1 LQPQRDPRGAQ
12 DQGEGGRVLLRAA
25 RLPRAGEPE
34 GDAVLRRPGR
44 EAARLLHRRRRRHPE
59 AARGRPGRRAEVGG
73 LLDPQDR
80 ERPDRL
86 PVRGLQGHLHLRPLP
101 GPEGLHHLP
110 LQSRRLPGRAGEG
123 EGPGEHHLPLRARGR
138 QRGRAQGQ
146 RGSRVRRRD
155 PHRGQPLR
163 RAEGRLLRQVLT
175 PTPATTHTRIPAKDV
190 PMAIRIDKKITGYA
204 VATPEDKAKAAE
216 QPAPAPAASEERG
229 AKVIQMHEKIERPE
243 TLVGSTYKLKTP
255 LFEHALYVTIN
266 DIVLN
271 AGSEHE
277 HRRPFEIFINSKNMD
292 HFQWIVALT
301 RIMSAVFRKGGD
313 VTFLVE
319 EMK

>member
-1 LQPQRDPRGAQ
+1 
-12 DQGEGGRVLLRAA
+12 
-25 RLPRAGEPE
+25 
-34 GDAVLRRPGR
+34 
-44 EAARLLHRRRRRHPE
+44 
-59 AARGRPGRRAEVGG
+59 
-73 LLDPQDR
+73 
-80 ERPDRL
+80 
-86 PVRGLQGHLHLRPLP
+86 
-101 GPEGLHHLP
+101 
-110 LQSRRLPGRAGEG
+110 
-123 EGPGEHHLPLRARGR
+123 
-138 QRGRAQGQ
+138 
-146 RGSRVRRRD
+146 
-155 PHRGQPLR
+155 
-163 RAEGRLLRQVLT
+163 
-175 PTPATTHTRIPAKDV
+175 
-190 PMAIRIDKKITGYA
+190 MAIRIDKKITGYT
-204 VATPEDKAKAAE
+204 VATPDDKAKAADT
-216 QPAPAPAASEERG
+216 PAPAQAVGEERG

-319 EMK
+319 EMKAVFDPRGGYFKAGGVYMPSLVAELGSIVEEHLKSIGMIQDPALSAEQRALIEEKRAA